1 MNTTLMH
8 RPLQCLFPSNLCKID
23 FKHLPLNCNSI
34 ASRASFFKCHF
45 SENDDTSESVEG
57 FSILKRDIQVD
68 IGSVWSSMGFYVFSI
83 HVPLSFGGLSVVA
96 NILGQPVLD
105 PHLEDWIEM
114 GISRIRLLCPRTG
127 FSDVAQAFLLLGIQ
141 TLELSTVLYLLKC
154 PGKPQYDLRD
164 FFHANISSKR
174 RSWLLTSALGFAFLL
189 SVVLVTS
196 YFADILIGPKVVNNP
211 FLEENLSNGPTS
223 SIVACVLVY
232 CVVTPFLEEVV
243 YRGFLLTSI
252 ASEMKWLQ
260 AVTISSI
267 VFSAAHFSGENFLQ
281 LFVVGFVL
289 GCSYCS
295 TGNLTPTLK
304 PASIY

>member
-1 MNTTLMH
+1 MNTTVMH
-8 RPLQCLFPSNLCKID
+8 MPLQCLFSSNLCKKD
-23 FKHLPLNCNSI
+23 FKHVLLNCNLF
-34 ASRASFFKCHF
+34 ASRASSFKCHF
-45 SENDDTSESVEG
+45 SKSDDTLDSVEG

-96 NILGQPVLD
+96 NILHQPVLD
-105 PHLEDWIEM
+105 PYLE
-114 GISRIRLLCPRTG
+114 
-127 FSDVAQAFLLLGIQ
+127 AQAFLIHGIQ
-141 TLELSTVLYLLKC
+141 TLELSIVLYLLKC
-154 PGKPQYDLRD
+154 PGKPQYDLQD
-164 FFHANISSKR
+164 FFHANKSSKQ
-174 RSWLLTSALGFAFLL
+174 RSWLLTSALGFGFLL
-189 SVVLVTS
+189 SLVFVTS
-196 YFADILIGPKVVNNP
+196 YIADRLLGPKVVNNP
-211 FLEENLSNGPTS
+211 FLEENLSSGPTTS
-223 SIVACVLVY
+223 TIACILVY

-289 GCSYCS
+289 GCSYCW
-295 TGNLTPTLK
+295 TGNLST
-304 PASIY
+304 SIVIHSLYNALILFLTYVS